1 MKGVLNMNDMKKGM
15 LLFILMF
22 ILLFLVSCSSS
33 EDELAKD
40 KNVLEDKI
48 GECDKEV
55 KIIKAYGDDIRI
67 RYALGQESEADE
79 VAREWCDVNGKVSV
93 KGVVSC
99 QGCCYTS
106 YMCKQ

>member
-1 MKGVLNMNDMKKGM
+1 MNDMRKGM

-22 ILLFLVSCSSS
+22 ILLFLISCSSS

-55 KIIKAYGDDIRI
+55 KII
-67 RYALGQESEADE
+67 
-79 VAREWCDVNGKVSV
+79 
-93 KGVVSC
+93 
-99 QGCCYTS
+99 
-106 YMCKQ
+106 